1 MDNSRY
7 YTSVTAYDYSLFTA
21 RESTARPLPKKQP
34 VIKMPRRKTAPR
46 YSVSGVFSILMV
58 AVFILSMICAEIYLR
73 AEITSVRAQTVSV
86 EKEIKELDSRETALQ
101 IQLEQKIS
109 YSNLEEQAKALG
121 MQKPRRD
128 QIVYLA
134 AEE

>member
-7 YTSVTAYDYSLFTA
+7 YTSVTAYDYSLFTT
-21 RESTARPLPKKQP
+21 RESTAKALPKKQP
-34 VIKMPRRKTAPR
+34 GIKMPAKKAALNH
-46 YSVSGVFSILMV
+46 SVSGVFSIIMV
-58 AVFILSMICAEIYLR
+58 AVFILSMICVEIYLR
-73 AEITSVRAQTVSV
+73 AEITSVRSQTVAV
-86 EKEIKELDSRETALQ
+86 QNEIKELDSRQTALQ

-109 YSNLEEQAKALG
+109 YTNLEEQAKAMG

-128 QIVYLA
+128 QIVYLE

>member
-21 RESTARPLPKKQP
+21 RESTAKALPKKKP
-34 VIKMPRRKTAPR
+34 VIQMPARKTALR
-46 YSVSGVFSILMV
+46 HSVSGMFSIIMV

-73 AEITSVRAQTVSV
+73 AEITSVRAQTTSIQD
-86 EKEIKELDSRETALQ
+86 EIKELDSRETALQ

-109 YSNLEEQAKALG
+109 YSNLEEEAKALG

-134 AEE
+134 AE

>member
-21 RESTARPLPKKQP
+21 RESTAKALPKKKP
-34 VIKMPRRKTAPR
+34 VIKIPVKNKALRH
-46 YSVSGVFSILMV
+46 SVSGVFSIIMV
-58 AVFILSMICAEIYLR
+58 AVFMLSMICAEIYLR
-73 AEITSVRAQTVSV
+73 AEITSVRSQTAAVQN
-86 EKEIKELDSRETALQ
+86 EIKELDSRETALQ

-109 YSNLEEQAKALG
+109 YSNLEDEAKEMG

-128 QIVYLA
+128 QIVYLP